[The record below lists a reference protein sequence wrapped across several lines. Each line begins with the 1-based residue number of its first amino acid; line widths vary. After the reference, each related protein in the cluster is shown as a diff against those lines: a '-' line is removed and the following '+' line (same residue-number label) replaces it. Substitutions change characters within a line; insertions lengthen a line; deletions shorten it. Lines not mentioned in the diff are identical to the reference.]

1 MHLLPGIV
9 LALLKGKLCPDGGH
23 RDGYSHDEGAHQLH
37 GGGGHI
43 EAQGHGHDKAIQAAA
58 KHHAQHPAHHGALAH
73 QRFADDKGSQCNGH
87 HAGAHVDVAA
97 LLVLGQQAAGKGGQ
111 RARDAQA
118 HCDGEGRVDAG
129 GPHHGG
135 VVAGGADGKAQPGA
149 QETHHGGTGEYNDRR
164 RDDQLIPA
172 ARKGQCGFC
181 QREYRIGLDQG
192 HRGRK
197 AHDRQIDGVQA
208 GVHDDACHDAL
219 NAQTC
224 LQKGGDKARTHTRRH
239 GREQGQNGVAR
250 QRHLAGHGTAKGE
263 AAIGGQV
270 GNVQDR
276 IAQKQRQRHQTV
288 NAAQLQRRLDHV
300 ERKDT
305 RQHG

>member
-1 MHLLPGIV
+1 MT
-9 LALLKGKLCPDGGH
+9 
-23 RDGYSHDEGAHQLH
+23 
-37 GGGGHI
+37 
-43 EAQGHGHDKAIQAAA
+43 AAA
-58 KHHAQHPAHHGALAH
+58 MT
-73 QRFADDKGSQCNGH
+73 
-87 HAGAHVDVAA
+87 
-97 LLVLGQQAAGKGGQ
+97 
-111 RARDAQA
+111 
-118 HCDGEGRVDAG
+118 E
-129 GPHHGG
+129 
-135 VVAGGADGKAQPGA
+135 
-149 QETHHGGTGEYNDRR
+149 
-164 RDDQLIPA
+164 LIPA
-172 ARKGQCGFC
+172 ARKGQRGFC
-181 QREYRIGLDQG
+181 QREHCIGLDQG

-197 AHDRQIDGVQA
+197 AHDRQIDGVQT
-208 GVHDDACHDAL
+208 GVHDDTCHDAL

-224 LQKGGDKARTHTRRH
+224 LQKGSDKTRTHTRRH
-239 GREQGQNGVAR
+239 GREQGQDGVAC